1 MQYIRVLIVEDH
13 SALANNLAEF
23 FDDTHYQL
31 DFASDG
37 LTALHLMSTHD
48 YDVIV
53 MDVMLPGISGVELCK
68 RLRRDLGKSTPLIF
82 MTAKDQ
88 LIDKEEGFAAGA
100 DDYLVKPF
108 HLRELQLRIDA
119 LSKRVQKIAFG
130 ETHSIAGFLFDV
142 DTGMVKHEDGGSTI
156 LIGLAADIFKELLS
170 YYPKMISYEQL
181 VDNVWNEKEVDMN
194 TIRTHVYGLRKQLQ
208 EAFGYGVIKTYH
220 GKGYRLL
227 GKGEVQGS

>member
-1 MQYIRVLIVEDH
+1 
-13 SALANNLAEF
+13 
-23 FDDTHYQL
+23 
-31 DFASDG
+31 
-37 LTALHLMSTHD
+37 MSTHD

-130 ETHSIAGFLFDV
+130 ETHSIAGFLFDCR
-142 DTGMVKHEDGGSTI
+142 
-156 LIGLAADIFKELLS
+156 
-170 YYPKMISYEQL
+170 Y
-181 VDNVWNEKEVDMN
+181 W
-194 TIRTHVYGLRKQLQ
+194 YG
-208 EAFGYGVIKTYH
+208 EA
-220 GKGYRLL
+220 
-227 GKGEVQGS
+227 